1 MNIQILNFENISV
14 AEYYGRKFGISL
26 PEVRKGYYG
35 LLCSDTKVT
44 FFSPLVKRFIY
55 QENDE
60 LIIFGTINE
69 LEDTVFSLANE
80 YPELSRE
87 AEEVLSNYLNYDNYI
102 FEIYGKTFS
111 PSSPLIMGIL
121 NVTPDSFSDGGE
133 FFDREKALEHAIE
146 MINCGAD
153 IIDVGGESSRPG
165 AKPVSV
171 EEEIERV
178 VPVIRKIAR
187 MEKNVLISVD
197 TTKSAVA
204 EEAIK
209 AGANIIND
217 ISSFGFDEAL
227 LDVVRKHDVPY
238 ILMHIKGTPET
249 MQNEPYY
256 NEPVAEIHQ
265 SLSEK
270 INYLNSIGIKN
281 IILDPGI
288 GFGKRVADNYEII
301 SRLEE
306 FKSFGLPILMGVSR
320 KSFMGKSLSLD
331 VGNRGNATTVSETI
345 SIMNGA
351 SIIRTH
357 DVCNA
362 FEMKKI
368 IRFVKNPKSAE

>member
-197 TTKSAVA
+197 TTKPAVA

-217 ISSFGFDEAL
+217 ISSFGFNEAI

-238 ILMHIKGTPET
+238 VLMHIKGTPET

-320 KSFMGKSLSLD
+320 KSFLGKSLSLD